1 MSFFL
6 NDQLLKYHLAN
17 FNKIVKTDKVY
28 YTSDMIENNTKFS
41 NDKSS
46 DLISYYSNLKNKIK
60 EYFTKVDE
68 NLILDILR
76 IQSKHQDWIGSTTLE
91 IQYVND
97 IDLNKK
103 KEKLYDKYNML
114 PIEKND
120 RTLRFKAKGMYL
132 QNIEELLDIDS
143 EIVFINGEA
152 EVTEEAQYPSTH

>member
-1 MSFFL
+1 M
-6 NDQLLKYHLAN
+6 
-17 FNKIVKTDKVY
+17 
-28 YTSDMIENNTKFS
+28 SDMIENNTKFS

>member
-1 MSFFL
+1 M
-6 NDQLLKYHLAN
+6 
-17 FNKIVKTDKVY
+17 
-28 YTSDMIENNTKFS
+28 SDMIENNTKFL

>member
-1 MSFFL
+1 M
-6 NDQLLKYHLAN
+6 
-17 FNKIVKTDKVY
+17 
-28 YTSDMIENNTKFS
+28 SDMIENNTKFS
-41 NDKSS
+41 NHKSS

-152 EVTEEAQYPSTH
+152 EVTEEDQYPSTH

>member
-1 MSFFL
+1 MR
-6 NDQLLKYHLAN
+6 
-17 FNKIVKTDKVY
+17 
-28 YTSDMIENNTKFS
+28 DMIENNTKFS

>member
-1 MSFFL
+1 M
-6 NDQLLKYHLAN
+6 
-17 FNKIVKTDKVY
+17 
-28 YTSDMIENNTKFS
+28 SDMIETNNKSS

-76 IQSKHQDWIGSTTLE
+76 IQSKHQDWVGSTTLE
-91 IQYVND
+91 IQYIND

-152 EVTEEAQYPSTH
+152 EVTEEDQYPSTH

>member
-1 MSFFL
+1 M
-6 NDQLLKYHLAN
+6 
-17 FNKIVKTDKVY
+17 
-28 YTSDMIENNTKFS
+28 SDMIENNTKSS

-60 EYFTKVDE
+60 EYFPKVDE

-152 EVTEEAQYPSTH
+152 EVTEEDQYPSTH

>member
-1 MSFFL
+1 M
-6 NDQLLKYHLAN
+6 
-17 FNKIVKTDKVY
+17 
-28 YTSDMIENNTKFS
+28 SDMIETNNKSS

-76 IQSKHQDWIGSTTLE
+76 IQSKHQDWVGSTTLE
-91 IQYVND
+91 IQYVNE

-152 EVTEEAQYPSTH
+152 EVTEEDQYPSTH

>member
-1 MSFFL
+1 M
-6 NDQLLKYHLAN
+6 
-17 FNKIVKTDKVY
+17 
-28 YTSDMIENNTKFS
+28 SDMIENNTKFS

-97 IDLNKK
+97 IDLHKK
-103 KEKLYDKYNML
+103 KEELYDKYNML
-114 PIEKND
+114 PVEKND

-132 QNIEELLDIDS
+132 QNIEELLERDS
-143 EIVFINGEA
+143 EIEFINGEA
-152 EVTEEAQYPSTH
+152 EVTEEDQYPATH

>member
-1 MSFFL
+1 M
-6 NDQLLKYHLAN
+6 
-17 FNKIVKTDKVY
+17 
-28 YTSDMIENNTKFS
+28 SDMIENNTKFS

-132 QNIEELLDIDS
+132 QNMEELLEMDS
-143 EIVFINGEA
+143 EIEFISGEA
-152 EVTEEAQYPSTH
+152 EVTEKEQYPSTH